1 MHDEQLIKIHRVEST
16 YFKYFSRAMK
26 EFKFFERFI
35 EIWGIS
41 RTLLLKLPILA
52 DPSESWI
59 TKHYDS
65 WCDILCQIISSLTM
79 GDAAEFTVLGK
90 ITGDILAVVTGKTV
104 GLLTIFG
111 WSAVKKNTHTYRYAS

>member
-1 MHDEQLIKIHRVEST
+1 MP
-16 YFKYFSRAMK
+16 
-26 EFKFFERFI
+26 
-35 EIWGIS
+35 
-41 RTLLLKLPILA
+41 LLLKLPILA
-52 DPSESWI
+52 DLSESWI

-104 GLLTIFG
+104 ELLTIFG
-111 WSAVKKNTHTYRYAS
+111 WSAVKKTHTHTDMQVNDLIALTNKILL